1 MQWDKEAVE
10 EFVKMPLADVMKET
24 GKVFSEKLARKNKS
38 DRVTLR
44 EITIMKKAKPK
55 SDKPPNLK

>member
-24 GKVFSEKLARKNKS
+24 GKVFSEKLARKNNS
-38 DRVTLR
+38 DRCDAQGNHCYEEGL
-44 EITIMKKAKPK
+44 
-55 SDKPPNLK
+55 L

>member
-24 GKVFSEKLARKNKS
+24 GKVFSEKLARKNNS

-44 EITIMKKAKPK
+44 EIDCYEEGLLRPG
-55 SDKPPNLK
+55 S